1 MISMLEF
8 NTLKCPR
15 NTGMLALS
23 RSVTSRIP
31 ETFLLVESGIFEILM
46 EEFRYCGLCNPGILS
61 VEPRIQDC
69 LGFPYIGRQ
78 GDALLDFIAQL
89 VERLM

>member
-1 MISMLEF
+1 MDLPEAQ
-8 NTLKCPR
+8 
-15 NTGMLALS
+15 GS
-23 RSVTSRIP
+23 RHSGKGIQSRIP

-46 EEFRYCGLCNPGILS
+46 EEFRDCGLCNPGIQG

-78 GDALLDFIAQL
+78 GDALLDFIPQL